1 MVQPP
6 PTGAPPRTAAGAA
19 PLPFAGRLLPLR
31 RLTVADVLDGAYR
44 LFRAVLGPAVVLV
57 LVIMGPLQ
65 LLTNLILD
73 RVAPGVVGGGITGLI
88 DLDPTAATGSEV
100 ALLTTGLA
108 SGLLGTVLSLIA
120 AAAVTAMLLAVDRGE
135 EPTLGASVGAAA
147 RVLVSVLV
155 ASVLLAILGGALF
168 IGASVVSVIVAII
181 PIIGLIF
188 LLLVF
193 LPLLLVATAA
203 FLALLSLVVPVAVV
217 ERTGPLATVS
227 RTLWVF
233 TRAPVRIVWI
243 SLLLAVVV
251 AVLTVAIQLPF
262 LLTSEVVGT
271 AGWAIESVGEV
282 AGQLLSVPVTA
293 AAALLVYLDV
303 RVRVEGLDLRVR
315 ARDMADPHRV
325 GGGMGVGGGTGGGSV
340 GGGAA
345 PGSVAGPSG
354 PR

>member
-1 MVQPP
+1 MTQSPP
-6 PTGAPPRTAAGAA
+6 VGAPPRSAAGAP
-19 PLPFAGRLLPLR
+19 PLPFGGRLLPLR
-31 RLTVADVLDGAYR
+31 QLTVADVLDGAYR
-44 LFRAVLGPAVVLV
+44 LFRAVLGPAVLLV

-73 RVAPGVVGGGITGLI
+73 RVAPGIVGGGITGLV

-100 ALLTTGLA
+100 ALLATSMA

-120 AAAVTAMLLAVDRGE
+120 AAAVTAMVLAVDRGE
-135 EPTLGASVGAAA
+135 EPTLAASVQAAL
-147 RVLVSVLV
+147 RVLLSVLV
-155 ASVLLAILGGALF
+155 ASVLLAILGGAVF
-168 IGASVVSVIVAII
+168 VGASLASLIVLLI
-181 PIIGLIF
+181 PIVGLIF

-193 LPLLLVATAA
+193 LPLLLAGTAG

-217 ERTGPLATVS
+217 ERTGPIATLS

-233 TRAPVRIVWI
+233 SRAPVRIVWI

-251 AVLTVAIQLPF
+251 AVLSLAIQVPF
-262 LLTSEVVGT
+262 LLISEVVGT

-282 AGQLLSVPVTA
+282 SAQLLSVPVTA

-303 RVRVEGLDLRVR
+303 RVRVEGLDLRLR
-315 ARDMADPHRV
+315 ARQLLEADGSPVAGRAPVV
-325 GGGMGVGGGTGGGSV
+325 GGRGT
-340 GGGAA
+340 A
-345 PGSVAGPSG
+345 PSR

>member
-1 MVQPP
+1 MAQSPP
-6 PTGAPPRTAAGAA
+6 VGAPPRTAAGAP
-19 PLPFAGRLLPLR
+19 PLPVAGRLLPLR
-31 RLTVADVLDGAYR
+31 QLTVADVLDGAYR
-44 LFRAVLGPAVVLV
+44 LFRAVLGPAVLLV

-73 RVAPGVVGGGITGLI
+73 RVAPGVVGGGITGLV

-100 ALLTTGLA
+100 ALLATGLA

-120 AAAVTAMLLAVDRGE
+120 AAAVTAMVLAVDRGE
-135 EPTLGASVGAAA
+135 EPTLAASVQAAL
-147 RVLVSVLV
+147 RVLLSVLV
-155 ASVLLAILGGALF
+155 ASVLLAILGGAVF
-168 IGASVVSVIVAII
+168 VGASLASLIVLLI
-181 PIIGLIF
+181 PIVGLIF

-193 LPLLLVATAA
+193 LPLLLAGTAG

-217 ERTGPLATVS
+217 ERTGPIATLS

-233 TRAPVRIVWI
+233 SRAPVRIVWI

-251 AVLTVAIQLPF
+251 AVLSLAIQVPF
-262 LLTSEVVGT
+262 LLISEVVGT

-282 AGQLLSVPVTA
+282 SAQLLSVPVTA

-303 RVRVEGLDLRVR
+303 RVRVEGLDLRLR
-315 ARDMADPHRV
+315 ARQLLEADGSPVAGRAPVV
-325 GGGMGVGGGTGGGSV
+325 GGRGT
-340 GGGAA
+340 A
-345 PGSVAGPSG
+345 PSR